1 MAAGRVCL
9 LLTAAVIV
17 TLCPPAAGARKAM
30 LSPTT
35 KRDIKGHSHD
45 SHDIRRTHK
54 YVMSRWLGVIVVRP
68 APCPV
73 GQQIDMLGRCRPV
86 VLRGRA
92 PPRPRLP
99 ALFIS
104 EFGQSYSDYDSHA
117 PRDRP
122 TRLARLDNSV
132 VAERETDH
140 DELHYR

>member
-30 LSPTT
+30 LSRTT
-35 KRDIKGHSHD
+35 KRGIKGHSHD

-54 YVMSRWLGVIVVRP
+54 YVMMVV
-68 APCPV
+68 
-73 GQQIDMLGRCRPV
+73 
-86 VLRGRA
+86 RGRA

-140 DELHYR
+140 DELRYR

>member
-35 KRDIKGHSHD
+35 KR
-45 SHDIRRTHK
+45 
-54 YVMSRWLGVIVVRP
+54 RWLGVIVVRP